1 MNDYTHIDLFS
12 GIGGFALA
20 AQWAGFKTI
29 CFSEIDPYASAVLR
43 KHWPEVPNLGDI
55 TKADF
60 SPYAGA
66 TLLTGGFPCQPW
78 SNSGLKRG
86 VNDDRHL
93 WPAMLEAVK
102 STRPAWVVG
111 ENVAGIIGME
121 FSQMLTDLE
130 TEGYSV
136 QPILIPACA
145 VGAGIER
152 ERVWILASSN
162 QIHGGARVG
171 NCQEAALQPWP
182 RATSEDVWIKAACE
196 AVGVAD
202 GIPQGPYSCRVGA
215 IGNAIVPQVAFE
227 ILRGI
232 AQIEGM
238 K

>member
-111 ENVAGIIGME
+111 ENVAGI
-121 FSQMLTDLE
+121 
-130 TEGYSV
+130 
-136 QPILIPACA
+136 
-145 VGAGIER
+145 ER

-182 RATSEDVWIKAACE
+182 RATSEDVWINAACE